1 MHAFSQFAIN
11 YNQIDRKVIG
21 DPVKLPVTAPQLSAL
36 LDSGKVRLDK
46 VVGRGIGPEVDG
58 DYEHWDHLRHLNPPE
73 GLTAEEWWAGIK
85 VARSM
90 LVRKLPLRDKDGN
103 RFSVSVTSSMLR
115 KLHFLDREAA
125 GLILGA
131 DQDDDASIRRRHLVR
146 SLIEEAMTSS
156 QLEGASTT
164 RRVAKEML
172 STGRA
177 PRDRSEQMIF
187 NNYAA
192 MQSLGGLRDRSLTV
206 PMIMEIHK
214 RLMVDALDDPTEA
227 GRLRTAADNIII
239 QDRGDPT
246 IVLHVPPPAS
256 ELPGRLQAL
265 CDFANDKND
274 GEFLHPIIRAIA
286 IHFQIGFDHPF
297 CDGNGRTA
305 RALFYW
311 SMLRSGYWLSEY
323 VSISSILKKA
333 QGQYVRAYLHTE
345 SDGADMSYFIAHQLD
360 VVTQAVNSLRAYLAR
375 KGKERRQ
382 AETLLKPTS
391 KLGARLNHRQ
401 RALLLDA
408 VRNPDRVFTIANHQ
422 AAHQVT
428 YATARADLLGL
439 AKLKLVSK
447 RRQGKAFVFSAAADL
462 AQRLEH
468 DGGKPGSIGR

>member
-1 MHAFSQFAIN
+1 M
-11 YNQIDRKVIG
+11 
-21 DPVKLPVTAPQLSAL
+21 KLPVLAPQLPAL
-36 LDSGKVRLDK
+36 LDSGKVRFDQIL
-46 VVGRGIGPEVDG
+46 GRGIGPEVSG
-58 DYEHWDHLRHLNPPE
+58 VYEHWDHLRHLDPPQ
-73 GLTAEEWWAGIK
+73 GLTPEAWWAGIK

-90 LVRKLPLRDKDGN
+90 LLRRLPLRDKDDN
-103 RFSVSVTSSMLR
+103 HFSVSVTSSMLR

-146 SLIEEAMTSS
+146 SLIEEAMASS

-192 MQSLGGLRDRSLTV
+192 MQSLGGLRDRPLTV
-206 PMIMEIHK
+206 PMILEIHK

-227 GRLRTAADNIII
+227 GRLRTTADNIII

-246 IVLHVPPPAS
+246 IVLHVPPPAP
-256 ELPGRLQAL
+256 ELPSRLQAL
-265 CDFANDKND
+265 CDFANDGND
-274 GEFLHPIIRAIA
+274 GGEFLHPIIRAIA
-286 IHFQIGFDHPF
+286 IHFQIGYDHPF

-323 VSISSILKKA
+323 VSISSVLKKA

-345 SDGADMSYFIAHQLD
+345 SDGADMSYFVAHQLD

-375 KGKERRQ
+375 KGRERRQ

-401 RALLLDA
+401 RALLMDA
-408 VRNPDRVFTIANHQ
+408 VKHPDRIFTIANHQ
-422 AAHQVT
+422 AAHRVT

-447 RRQGKAFVFSAAADL
+447 RRQGKAFVFSPAADL
-462 AQRLEH
+462 AQRLEQ
-468 DGGKPGSIGR
+468 